1 MILTQ
6 VYADARDFIIS
17 KKRLLPESKQSIK
30 QGGFGKVVKQKLI
43 VSTYTILSEGP
54 KFRETLYRNFY
65 T

>member
-17 KKRLLPESKQSIK
+17 KKRLLPESKQSMK

-43 VSTYTILSEGP
+43 VSIQFIGGKSEGP
-54 KFRETLYRNFY
+54 RF
-65 T
+65 